1 MRPADRF
8 FRICATILFVTLI
21 TVILWISAATAASSY
36 IEDLTLNDLNSQ
48 RIPRVFRD
56 GIITGV
62 FLALTASQ
70 AMTCPLMTA
79 EMLKAGLEA
88 ALAAK
93 EISGDATVYH
103 ASLYVLVQ
111 AGCKATTGAV
121 KEAPNA

>member
-1 MRPADRF
+1 MKRT
-8 FRICATILFVTLI
+8 ITILLI
-21 TVILWISAATAASSY
+21 ALAVVAFAWASASAGY